1 MKIHLLLLS
10 FLLLLAAGA
19 TSAQEKPSKEK
30 TDFKKVPAWI
40 RMMED
45 PQVNYY
51 EAVKAF
57 DLYWEGK
64 IEPEEEGELITE
76 GRITTEQAD
85 SLRYARAAWSQAQRN
100 EYENL
105 KYHFKRFKDWKRTVF
120 PFVQSDGRI
129 LSEQE
134 RLEIWQKEQPKK
146 D

>member
-1 MKIHLLLLS
+1 MKSLKLLLL
-10 FLLLLAAGA
+10 FLLSFTLTALK
-19 TSAQEKPSKEK
+19 AQEKK
-30 TDFKKVPAWI
+30 TTEQQDYHKIPVWI
-40 RMMED
+40 EMMED

-51 EAVKAF
+51 TAVKAF
-57 DLYWEGK
+57 DMFWEGK

-85 SLRYARAAWSQAQRN
+85 SMRSARAAWSQAQRN

-105 KYHFKRFKDWKRTVF
+105 KYQFKRFKDWKRTVF

-134 RLEIWQKEQPKK
+134 RLEIWQKEQPRK